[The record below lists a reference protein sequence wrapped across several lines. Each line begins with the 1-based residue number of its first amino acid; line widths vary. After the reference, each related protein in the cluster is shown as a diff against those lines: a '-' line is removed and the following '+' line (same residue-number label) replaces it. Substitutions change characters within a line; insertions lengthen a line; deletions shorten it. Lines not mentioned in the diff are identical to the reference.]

1 MTDLAQRTLEQ
12 TADLLAAVRRAA
24 RQEQFLQV
32 VSAEEARA
40 RFARHTSH
48 LPLGAETVTL
58 ATALG
63 RVLAHDVTAPIDVP
77 PFDRASV
84 DGFAVRASDTAGATD
99 MGPRRLRL
107 NDEVI
112 VCGHAP
118 TLTVASGTASTI
130 ATGGVLPR
138 GADAVVMIEHTD
150 LVEHA
155 AAPEIDVRRSI
166 APGQFIAYAGSDIA
180 RGEVVLRRGARIGS
194 REIGMLAACGIAEV
208 EVVRRPKVAVL
219 STGDEL
225 VAPGTPLR
233 PAAVYDSNG
242 AIVAAAVT
250 EAGGEPVPFGAF
262 PDNET
267 ALELALRAAL
277 EAGDMVLLS
286 GGTSKG
292 AGDLSHL
299 VVSRLGAPG
308 IVVHGVALKPGKPL
322 CLAVI
327 DGK

>member
-40 RFARHTSH
+40 RFARLTSH

-58 ATALG
+58 AAALG

-84 DGFAVRASDTAGATD
+84 DGFAVRASDMAGATD

-118 TLTVASGTASTI
+118 TLTVSNGTASTI

-166 APGQFIAYAGSDIA
+166 APG
-180 RGEVVLRRGARIGS
+180 
-194 REIGMLAACGIAEV
+194 
-208 EVVRRPKVAVL
+208 
-219 STGDEL
+219 
-225 VAPGTPLR
+225 
-233 PAAVYDSNG
+233 
-242 AIVAAAVT
+242 
-250 EAGGEPVPFGAF
+250 
-262 PDNET
+262 
-267 ALELALRAAL
+267 
-277 EAGDMVLLS
+277 
-286 GGTSKG
+286 
-292 AGDLSHL
+292 
-299 VVSRLGAPG
+299 
-308 IVVHGVALKPGKPL
+308 
-322 CLAVI
+322 
-327 DGK
+327 